1 MKFVAQYMENR
12 IYKLALGFITAA
24 LLLSVLW
31 PYEQKLIDW
40 DSPANYEVL
49 ESDELYFN
57 NTRIV
62 QYRTE
67 ESDALNQQGF
77 KVHRSTKA
85 FNDTTYP
92 VLNFAIVNHWR
103 NDLAY
108 IVCEPNLR
116 GLFGDTSAIA
126 IGDTTV
132 KLVLDHMDYNDHYTV
147 CRTPI
152 SKDAR
157 ISAALSHPR
166 SGFTAALWYAAK
178 SQEQYCSPEG
188 LFQTN
193 WPIPITANGVGLL

>member
-1 MKFVAQYMENR
+1 MENR

-40 DSPANYEVL
+40 DRPANYKVL

-85 FNDTTYP
+85 FNDRTYP

-116 GLFGDTSAIA
+116 GLFGEHFNYCHRRYHGKAGPRSHGLQRPLYI
-126 IGDTTV
+126 
-132 KLVLDHMDYNDHYTV
+132 
-147 CRTPI
+147 CRTPL
-152 SKDAR
+152 SKNAR

>member
-1 MKFVAQYMENR
+1 MENR
-12 IYKLALGFITAA
+12 VYKLALGFITAA

-40 DSPANYEVL
+40 NSPANYEVL

-77 KVHRSTKA
+77 KVHRSSKA
-85 FNDTTYP
+85 LNDKAYP

-116 GLFGDTSAIA
+116 DLFGDTATIVV
-126 IGDTTV
+126 GDTTV
-132 KLVLDHMDYNDHYTV
+132 KLVLDHMDYNDHYEL
-147 CRTPI
+147 
-152 SKDAR
+152 
-157 ISAALSHPR
+157 AAL
-166 SGFTAALWYAAK
+166 
-178 SQEQYCSPEG
+178 
-188 LFQTN
+188 LFQKMLDYQQPYLIQGKDSLLLFGTQPNLKTN
-193 WPIPITANGVGLL
+193 TVVLKDYFRLIGRFQ

>member
-1 MKFVAQYMENR
+1 MEHLNLIFVVFMMENSV
-12 IYKLALGFITAA
+12 YKLALGFITAA
-24 LLLSVLW
+24 LLLSILW

-77 KVHRSTKA
+77 KVHRSSKA
-85 FNDTTYP
+85 LTDTAYP

-126 IGDTTV
+126 VGDTTV
-132 KLVLDHMDYNDHYTV
+132 KLVLNHMDYNDHY
-147 CRTPI
+147 
-152 SKDAR
+152 AL
-157 ISAALSHPR
+157 AAL
-166 SGFTAALWYAAK
+166 
-178 SQEQYCSPEG
+178 
-188 LFQTN
+188 LFQRMLDYQQ
-193 WPIPITANGVGLL
+193 PYLIQGQDSLLLFGTQPNLKNNTVVLKDYFRLIGRFQ

>member
-1 MKFVAQYMENR
+1 MQVKHYRMKFVAQYMENR

-132 KLVLDHMDYNDHYTV
+132 KLVLDHMDYNDHY
-147 CRTPI
+147 
-152 SKDAR
+152 KF
-157 ISAALSHPR
+157 AAL
-166 SGFTAALWYAAK
+166 
-178 SQEQYCSPEG
+178 
-188 LFQTN
+188 LFQKMLEYQQ
-193 WPIPITANGVGLL
+193 PYLIQGQDSLLLFGTQPNLKNNTVVLKDYFRLIGRFQ

>member
-1 MKFVAQYMENR
+1 MEHLNLIFVVIMMENR
-12 IYKLALGFITAA
+12 VYKLALGFIIAA

-77 KVHRSTKA
+77 KVHRSSKA
-85 FNDTTYP
+85 LNDTAYP

-116 GLFGDTSAIA
+116 GLFGDTAAIVV
-126 IGDTTV
+126 GDTTV
-132 KLVLDHMDYNDHYTV
+132 KLVLDHMDYNDHY
-147 CRTPI
+147 
-152 SKDAR
+152 AL
-157 ISAALSHPR
+157 AAL
-166 SGFTAALWYAAK
+166 
-178 SQEQYCSPEG
+178 
-188 LFQTN
+188 LFQKMLDYQQ
-193 WPIPITANGVGLL
+193 PYLIQGKDSLLLFGTQPNLKNNTVVLKDYFRLIGRFQ